1 MLMLNNMSVT
11 SCELTAETNIADA
24 LSLGAG
30 AAMALVRRGMAC
42 PGCAMAPFMSLA
54 EAAASYG
61 VPADQLLEEI
71 RGALSLET
79 SS

>member
-1 MLMLNNMSVT
+1 
-11 SCELTAETNIADA
+11 
-24 LSLGAG
+24 
-30 AAMALVRRGMAC
+30 
-42 PGCAMAPFMSLA
+42 MAPFMSLA